1 MFSPM
6 NKPISNWKNQR
17 IWIIGA
23 SSGIGAALAE
33 QALNAGAHVVLSAR
47 NEAQL
52 KQLAQSSTC
61 AYVVPFDVANQ
72 ADWTMAYQQ
81 TQQHL
86 AKIDLIIFCAAT
98 YQPERS
104 WEINAASADRTLR
117 TNLGAVY
124 TGLATVLPDMVAQG
138 CGGIAVIASV
148 AGYFGLPNA
157 SVYGPTKA
165 ALINLTEIL
174 YSDLH
179 PKGLNVYLI
188 NPGFVKTALTDRNTF
203 TMPAL
208 QTPQQAAD
216 AIWQGMSAGRFEI
229 HFPRRFTQVMKLLQ
243 LLPYRWRFSLL
254 ERFLKTS

>member
-33 QALNAGAHVVLSAR
+33 KALKAGAHVVLSAR
-47 NEAQL
+47 NAVQL
-52 KQLAQSSTC
+52 QEVAQSSAF
-61 AYVVPFDVANQ
+61 AYVVPFDVTNQ
-72 ADWTMAYQQ
+72 TNWTTAYQQ
-81 TQQHL
+81 TLQHL
-86 AKIDLIIFCAAT
+86 EKIDLIIFCAAT

-104 WEINAASADRTLR
+104 WEITAASADRTLR

-138 CGGIAVIASV
+138 GGGIAVVASV

-179 PKGLNVYLI
+179 SKGLNVYLI
-188 NPGFVKTALTDRNTF
+188 NPGFVKTHLTDRNTF

-216 AIWQGMSAGRFEI
+216 AIWHGMSAGRFEI

-243 LLPYRWRFSLL
+243 LLPYRWRFVLL